1 MSDFFPLKENAPTK
15 NAFYQVR
22 WKTLFSVFQENFS
35 KNKFEK
41 VYIYFFASTT
51 RLRFDDFGRF
61 CNFQQFSSVTFNCAI
76 STSFPRKASDKTICK
91 CNIETGDVFVQ
102 FEHQVCPSYQRYCMN
117 YSNALSYMEHQ
128 LRGNIQWELFVRH
141 CERDSRCK
149 RLKLTDL
156 LVAPMQH
163 LTKYPLL
170 LKTIRKK
177 TFDHRERKLL
187 QDAISNV
194 EAAISEHIE

>member
-1 MSDFFPLKENAPTK
+1 MRFIKLDEKHYFQCFRKIFRKINLKK
-15 NAFYQVR
+15 
-22 WKTLFSVFQENFS
+22 
-35 KNKFEK
+35 
-41 VYIYFFASTT
+41 YIYFFASTT

-61 CNFQQFSSVTFNCAI
+61 CNFQQFSSVTFNCAV
-76 STSFPRKASDKTICK
+76 STSFPQKGFRQNYLLMQYWNC
-91 CNIETGDVFVQ
+91 DVFVQ